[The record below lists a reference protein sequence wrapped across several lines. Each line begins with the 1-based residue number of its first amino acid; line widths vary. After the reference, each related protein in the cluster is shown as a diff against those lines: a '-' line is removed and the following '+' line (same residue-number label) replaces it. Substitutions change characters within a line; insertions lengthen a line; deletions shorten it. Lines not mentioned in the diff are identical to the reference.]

1 MKGMVVRMSLSIT
14 ASRKIKL
21 KKHAFQGMLSLLR
34 GLFIGGLCFVVL
46 YPLLTQLT
54 SSVMSV
60 ADVYDSSV
68 NYIPKHFTLEHYKN
82 AADLLGFPSSLW
94 NTVAMVTV
102 ISLLQTCSCTLA
114 AYGFARF
121 RFRFNG
127 VLFGAVL
134 LVMLIPPDVLMA
146 PYFLQFRSFDLFGII
161 RAITGQPLML
171 LDTYWPFVLL
181 GCTCTGLKNGLYIFI
196 MRQYFRGVPKELE
209 EAAYVDGAGPLKTLI
224 RIILPG
230 ATSMMVTVFLFS
242 FVWQWL
248 DEIYTPVLCS
258 GMNVIPSTFGNLLN
272 PFANLT
278 ASGDTMVLTGALLQ
292 DAGIVLVI
300 FPLVLLYIV
309 AQRFFVQSI
318 ERSGLVG

>member
-1 MKGMVVRMSLSIT
+1 MTTRLTTRQKNR
-14 ASRKIKL
+14 L
-21 KKHAFQGMLSLLR
+21 KKKAVKWGLAVLR
-34 GLFIGGLCFVVL
+34 AVFIGGLCFVVL
-46 YPLLTQLT
+46 YPLLTLVT

-60 ADVYDSSV
+60 SDIYDSSV
-68 NYIPKHFTLEHYKN
+68 RFIPKAFTLEHYGN
-82 AADLLGFPSSLW
+82 AAKLLGYPSALW
-94 NTVAMVTV
+94 NTLLMVTV
-102 ISLLQTCSCTLA
+102 ISVVQTCSCTLV

-121 RFRFNG
+121 RFRLNG

-146 PYFLQFRSFDLFGII
+146 PYFLMFRNFDFFGIVQ
-161 RAITGQPLML
+161 AMTGKPLML
-171 LDTYWPFVLL
+171 LDTYWPFLLL
-181 GCTCTGLKNGLYIFI
+181 GVTCTGLKNGLYIFI

-258 GMNVIPSTFGNLLN
+258 MMNVIPSTFGNLLN
-272 PFANLT
+272 PFSNMTGA
-278 ASGDTMVLTGALLQ
+278 GDTMVLSGALLQ

-300 FPLVLLYIV
+300 FPLILLYIV
-309 AQRFFVQSI
+309 AQRFFVQSM